1 MSNNFIQLTDE
12 VMKSDMMRDYT
23 STYPK
28 NVTPNSVAFSH
39 YCRALFRKAMS
50 IYQINGIPEYWDYD
64 YLLSVML
71 SQGFIA
77 ITDTAMG
84 VLPLQCGVSG
94 INVFNHPTDIIIANP
109 VLGNL
114 QRTIDENA
122 VLVKIS
128 YDYRGIMDIIYKYA
142 YMLAECDCSIS
153 VNLMNSKVAF
163 IGLVESKQAANSMKA
178 MYDMISR
185 GEPAVFVKGSQI
197 NQDTILYNHVKE
209 NFIAS
214 DLQIL
219 KRKIMS
225 EFLTEIGVNNANTDK
240 RERLTDNEVE
250 ANDSEIQ
257 LNAGYWLDNIR
268 EGFDKANKM
277 FDLNLTIEL
286 KNTFNTEGEFD
297 NVNIANIKQG
307 NKCYC

>member
-1 MSNNFIQLTDE
+1 MSNFITVDE
-12 VMKSDMMRDYT
+12 AMRSDMMRDYT

-28 NVTPNSVAFSH
+28 KVDPNSSSFFYYV
-39 YCRALFRKAMS
+39 RALFRKAMS
-50 IYQINGIPEYWDYD
+50 IYQFEGFPENWDYD
-64 YLLSVML
+64 YFVSTLF

-77 ITDTAMG
+77 ITDTELD
-84 VLPLQCGVSG
+84 VLPLRCGISG
-94 INVFNHPTDIIIANP
+94 INVFNHPTTVIIANP

-114 QRTIDENA
+114 QRTIDEDCA
-122 VLVKIS
+122 LVKIS
-128 YDYRGIMDIIYKYA
+128 YDYKGILDIVYRYA
-142 YMLAECDCSIS
+142 YMLAECDSGIS

-185 GEPAVFVKGSQI
+185 GEPAVFVKGAQI

-209 NFIAS
+209 NFIAA
-214 DLQIL
+214 DLQML

-268 EGFDKANKM
+268 EGLNKANQLYP
-277 FDLNLTIEL
+277 LNLSVKL
-286 KNTFNTEGEFD
+286 KNTFNTEGEFN
-297 NVNIANIKQG
+297 NVDINTVI
-307 NKCYC
+307 